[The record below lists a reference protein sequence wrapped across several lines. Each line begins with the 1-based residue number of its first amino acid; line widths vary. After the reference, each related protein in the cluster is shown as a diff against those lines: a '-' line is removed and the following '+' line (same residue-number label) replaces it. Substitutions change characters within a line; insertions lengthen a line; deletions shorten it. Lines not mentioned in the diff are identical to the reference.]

1 MKTILTISCCTQEGD
16 QIIRFGVPEG
26 PQELLQM
33 YQLRYHMYV
42 EKKRYIPANLC
53 PDGLEID
60 HIDHKGGCYYLVAQC
75 GDDLVGTLR
84 IIRQD
89 PLPLRQYYWRY
100 EEPLEMSELQY
111 HQKVEIGRLIADHP
125 PGITIPSGLIPLGL
139 IRCATHFCL
148 ENDIH
153 AAYANLKIG
162 LALQLERWGLPVHWI
177 DSYESIYDE
186 ASEDPL
192 KNYFTDPNDAAC
204 PTYFYPKEVA
214 RFYDQLLRQDST
226 SPNPLRALN
235 PMESMVWREEKY
247 ARTL

>member
-1 MKTILTISCCTQEGD
+1 MKMILTISCCTQEGD

-60 HIDHKGGCYYLVAQC
+60 HIDHKGGCYYLIAQC

-153 AAYANLKIG
+153 AAYANLKIS
-162 LALQLERWGLPVHWI
+162 LVLKMERWGLPVHRI
-177 DSYESIYDE
+177 DSYEFIYDE

-192 KNYFTDPNDAAC
+192 KNYFTDPNDAAS

-226 SPNPLRALN
+226 SPNPLRVSN